1 MTRVGNIEQVM
12 LLLREQLQ
20 RSTRARGPDR
30 KGTERI
36 DVATPRPLDR
46 VRALAAFEDLP
57 EDEMRR
63 AVVRGMLTEEF
74 GDAIGTDA
82 AFTRLVD
89 DIVHAIETLPGG
101 PELMAQAIAQLKGQ
115 S

>member
-12 LLLREQLQ
+12 MLLREQLQ
-20 RSTRARGPDR
+20 RSNLGRGPER
-30 KGTERI
+30 KGAVR
-36 DVATPRPLDR
+36 VGAATPRPLDR

-63 AVVRGMLTEEF
+63 AVVRGILAEEF
-74 GDAIGTDA
+74 GDALGADA
-82 AFTRLVD
+82 GFTPLIDEVAA
-89 DIVHAIETLPGG
+89 AIEALPGG
-101 PELMAQAIAQLKGQ
+101 PELMAQAIAQLKDP